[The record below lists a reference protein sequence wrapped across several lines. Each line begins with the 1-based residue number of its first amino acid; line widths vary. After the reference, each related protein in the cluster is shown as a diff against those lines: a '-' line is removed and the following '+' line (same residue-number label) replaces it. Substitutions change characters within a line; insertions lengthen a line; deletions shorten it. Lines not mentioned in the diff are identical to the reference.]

1 MWVLGGPAPL
11 QENGA
16 DYEDLCSQVPQPR
29 NATVVKTSASRWL
42 WSCGSFCW
50 WFANGGGSG
59 VGSGD
64 VGDCS
69 THKWWYDAAAEVAR
83 HSNVVDGGVEV
94 GGMR

>member
-1 MWVLGGPAPL
+1 M
-11 QENGA
+11 
-16 DYEDLCSQVPQPR
+16 
-29 NATVVKTSASRWL
+29 
-42 WSCGSFCW
+42 WSCGSGCW

-69 THKWWYDAAAEVAR
+69 AHKWWYDDAAEVAR
-83 HSNVVDGGVEV
+83 HSIVVDGGVEV